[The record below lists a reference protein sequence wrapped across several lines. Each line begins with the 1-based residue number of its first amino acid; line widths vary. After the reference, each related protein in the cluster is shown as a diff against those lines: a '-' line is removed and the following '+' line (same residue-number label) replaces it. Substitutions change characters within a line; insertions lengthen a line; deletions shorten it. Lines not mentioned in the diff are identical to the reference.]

1 MPGLLL
7 SVVRHQ
13 ILISQ
18 FMIDHLSYLTSPLS
32 DLLAVMLVLTVRAE
46 ISDWAPPRW
55 AGPARPGPR
64 LMWPDLTDTR
74 ARLSGPPRQWER
86 QWRVNMRTKFVI
98 HRSLRG
104 DGRSSVTRH
113 KATNN
118 GDVRA
123 AQLGLSVF
131 TCIAIGI
138 RGQASSTSL
147 GGKSFDFTHIATC
160 EGGREAFRDVFS
172 SDWRVQTC
180 YKSPRCQNGS
190 HPSKLYHH
198 HSRHCIRTPL
208 VFC

>member
-1 MPGLLL
+1 
-7 SVVRHQ
+7 
-13 ILISQ
+13 
-18 FMIDHLSYLTSPLS
+18 
-32 DLLAVMLVLTVRAE
+32 
-46 ISDWAPPRW
+46 
-55 AGPARPGPR
+55 
-64 LMWPDLTDTR
+64 
-74 ARLSGPPRQWER
+74 
-86 QWRVNMRTKFVI
+86 MRTKFVI
-98 HRSLRG
+98 HRSLGG

-172 SDWRVQTC
+172 SD
-180 YKSPRCQNGS
+180 
-190 HPSKLYHH
+190 
-198 HSRHCIRTPL
+198 
-208 VFC
+208 